1 MYKSF
6 LTLLFTSTHFSAPSY
21 VLYIEMQYC
30 FDPKHGLYQQK
41 GNEGLEVE
49 QMKFLTPLADFSKVT
64 ILLMVQVN
72 LEKPPLWNI
81 LNAKDNSGETT
92 KNEQHKTSCEGKPL

>member
-1 MYKSF
+1 
-6 LTLLFTSTHFSAPSY
+6 
-21 VLYIEMQYC
+21 
-30 FDPKHGLYQQK
+30 
-41 GNEGLEVE
+41 
-49 QMKFLTPLADFSKVT
+49 MKFLTPLADFSKVT